1 MCVGFSIV
9 NSKAEK
15 SKLCSKLGAAVS
27 DLDECFSDETM
38 HTFVKKNRRDSM

>member
-9 NSKAEK
+9 NSYAEN

-27 DLDECFSDETM
+27 DLDECSTDEIM
-38 HTFVKKNRRDSM
+38 YTFVKKNRRDSM